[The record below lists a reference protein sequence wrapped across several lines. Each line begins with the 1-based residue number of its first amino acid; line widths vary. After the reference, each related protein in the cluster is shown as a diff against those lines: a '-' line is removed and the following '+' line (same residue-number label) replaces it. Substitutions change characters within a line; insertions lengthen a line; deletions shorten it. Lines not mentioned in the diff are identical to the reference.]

1 VGRADLI
8 FEDRIGRLLVVE
20 LKRDTLERGAIAQL
34 IDYYGMLKA
43 RFPEKA
49 VELMIVA
56 GRVPPERRLACEQ
69 YDIAAVEIA
78 QKKIPGRGC

>member
-1 VGRADLI
+1 
-8 FEDRIGRLLVVE
+8 
-20 LKRDTLERGAIAQL
+20 
-34 IDYYGMLKA
+34 
-43 RFPEKA
+43 
-49 VELMIVA
+49 MIVA